1 MGFVCLSVPF
11 SKLPTFT
18 SSKKYKFIL
27 IQSFKWISYYVQGH
41 YKIYYLKGL
50 MV

>member
-1 MGFVCLSVPF
+1 MGFMCLSVPF

-27 IQSFKWISYYVQGH
+27 TQSFKWITYCVQGN
-41 YKIYYLKGL
+41 YKIYYLEGL
-50 MV
+50 VV